1 VGVHDESLTVN
12 HHECLILFLQTD
24 PDGAASFVVGARS
37 AHLIDDFLK
46 NTFRALTKGTE
57 KGYFFDE
64 LMETNADSVVS
75 SICVI
80 AMEATKIPLA
90 IFTDLF
96 HHRFKKKLYLE
107 SKLELLQQFYI
118 KLVNQSNHF
127 CIFVGDLHKYCLY
140 CTRCHCAITRPDYIQ
155 CIMEIAP
162 VAMLWHLGIAS
173 DVDDFYHCPVI
184 LACQEVMDYSWF
196 FFEQSMKEI
205 DDKQPSPFLQCN
217 AIMNHG
223 MLSFCEATKVD
234 LQSWYNSKKKI
245 RNKTHETTIT
255 STISLVSCLFED
267 LMHLEMVIQA
277 GFICTP
283 TEMKETPITEA
294 NSVIWNKGNSK
305 EKKHFLCEP
314 EGYNPS
320 SLITHHQ
327 LEQLRLYEGWCA
339 FCHNEYTK
347 NLLCIPEEMSRQIYG
362 VSATIPSR
370 FLVFFFIGS

>member
-1 VGVHDESLTVN
+1 MS
-12 HHECLILFLQTD
+12 
-24 PDGAASFVVGARS
+24 
-37 AHLIDDFLK
+37 
-46 NTFRALTKGTE
+46 
-57 KGYFFDE
+57 
-64 LMETNADSVVS
+64 
-75 SICVI
+75 
-80 AMEATKIPLA
+80 
-90 IFTDLF
+90 
-96 HHRFKKKLYLE
+96 
-107 SKLELLQQFYI
+107 
-118 KLVNQSNHF
+118 
-127 CIFVGDLHKYCLY
+127 
-140 CTRCHCAITRPDYIQ
+140 CAITRPNYIQ
-155 CIMEIAP
+155 CIIEIAP

-173 DVDDFYHCPVI
+173 DVDDFHHCPVI
-184 LACQEVMDYSWF
+184 LACPEVMDYSWS

-267 LMHLEMVIQA
+267 LMNLEMAIQA

-283 TEMKETPITEA
+283 TEMKETPITEV

-314 EGYNPS
+314 KGYNPS
-320 SLITHHQ
+320 SLITRRQ

-339 FCHNEYTK
+339 FCHNEYMK
-347 NLLCIPEEMSRQIYG
+347 NLLCVLKGMSTQIYG
-362 VSATIPSR
+362 VSATIPNQ
-370 FLVFFFIGS
+370 FLGFFFIGS

>member
-1 VGVHDESLTVN
+1 MGVHDESLTVN
-12 HHECLILFLQTD
+12 HLECLISFLQTD
-24 PDGAASFVVGARS
+24 PNGTASFVVDARS
-37 AHLIDDFLK
+37 ARLIDDFLK
-46 NTFRALTKGTE
+46 NTFWALTKGTE

-107 SKLELLQQFYI
+107 STLELLQQFYI
-118 KLVNQSNHF
+118 KLVNHSNHF

-155 CIMEIAP
+155 CIMEIVP

-173 DVDDFYHCPVI
+173 DVDDFHHCPVI
-184 LACQEVMDYSWF
+184 LACQEVMDYSWS

-205 DDKQPSPFLQCN
+205 DDKQPSSFLQCN

-223 MLSFCEATKVD
+223 MLNFCEATKVD

-267 LMHLEMVIQA
+267 LMNLEMVIQA

-283 TEMKETPITEA
+283 AEMKETPITEA
-294 NSVIWNKGNSK
+294 NFLSFGIK
-305 EKKHFLCEP
+305 ETPRRKNTS
-314 EGYNPS
+314 YA
-320 SLITHHQ
+320 SL
-327 LEQLRLYEGWCA
+327 
-339 FCHNEYTK
+339 K
-347 NLLCIPEEMSRQIYG
+347 D
-362 VSATIPSR
+362 TIPPPK
-370 FLVFFFIGS
+370 